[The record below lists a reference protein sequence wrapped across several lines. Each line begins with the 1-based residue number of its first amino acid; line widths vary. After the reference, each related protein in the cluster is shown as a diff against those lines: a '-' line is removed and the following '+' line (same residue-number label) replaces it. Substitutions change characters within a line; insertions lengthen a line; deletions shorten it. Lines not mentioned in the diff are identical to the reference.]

1 MQKLRICCAI
11 PSNGTIKART
21 FYAIARMKTPFTVLL
36 YETCYIHLGRERLAQ
51 QALDGGFTHLL
62 FVDSDMFFEPDA
74 LDRLIARDKDIV
86 GADYNKKVLPPEG
99 TVIGAEEGDF
109 VKCEGIATGFLLI
122 KTEVFKKL
130 KHPWFFYE
138 ADEQG
143 NCITGDDMWFC
154 KIAREAGYDIWC
166 DKSIKVFH
174 LGDFYF

>member
-1 MQKLRICCAI
+1 
-11 PSNGTIKART
+11 
-21 FYAIARMKTPFTVLL
+21 MKTPFTVLL

-166 DKSIKVFH
+166 DKTIKVFH

>member
-1 MQKLRICCAI
+1 MLDCKIALGL

-21 FYAIARMKTPFTVLL
+21 FYAIARMKTPLTVLL

-86 GADYNKKVLPPEG
+86 GADYNKKFLPLES
-99 TVIGAEEGDF
+99 TVIGAEEEFG
-109 VKCEGIATGFLLI
+109 KCDGIATGFLLI
-122 KTEVFKKL
+122 KTDVFKKL

-138 ADEQG
+138 ADEHG

-166 DKSIKVFH
+166 DKTVKVFH
-174 LGDFYF
+174 IGDWYF

>member
-1 MQKLRICCAI
+1 MRIALGI

-21 FYAIARMKTPFTVLL
+21 FYAIARMKTPTTVLL

-51 QALDGGFTHLL
+51 QALDGGFSHLL
-62 FVDSDMFFEPDA
+62 FVDSDVFFEPDA
-74 LDRLIARDKDIV
+74 LDRLVAREKDIV
-86 GADYNKKVLPPEG
+86 GADYNKKLLPLEG

-154 KIAREAGYDIWC
+154 KIAREAGFDVWC
-166 DKSIKVFH
+166 DRTVKVFH
-174 LGDFYF
+174 LGDYYY